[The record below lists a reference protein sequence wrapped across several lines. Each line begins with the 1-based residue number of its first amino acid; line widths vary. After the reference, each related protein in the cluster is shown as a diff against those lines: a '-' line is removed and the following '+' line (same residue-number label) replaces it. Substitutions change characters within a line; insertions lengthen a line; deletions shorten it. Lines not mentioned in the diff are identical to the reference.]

1 VLSRFDPLEALAEN
15 TKRANQNSDR
25 ISSRGAPRKPGGT
38 AAQQEILP
46 SPYSG
51 TDVYPSHANGAML
64 SRSSRP
70 VMSGVRVLED
80 L

>member
-1 VLSRFDPLEALAEN
+1 MLSRFDPVEAPAEN
-15 TKRANQNSDR
+15 TKRANQNPDL
-25 ISSRGAPRKPGGT
+25 ISSRGSPRKPGRT
-38 AAQQEILP
+38 ALQEEILP
-46 SPYSG
+46 SSYSG
-51 TDVYPSHANGAML
+51 TDLYPSHANGAML